1 MIDKLS
7 KFPFPPSCDHNF
19 LKFNTEVFSMKHS
32 LLTLLE
38 PARSFLYIPLHYI
51 VRGKCVSV
59 LKPYCNSSTALITCV
74 CVCTHVCSNR
84 SRASVLTR
92 SCRKFRSWEGFSW
105 GALCRSVWLCASV
118 SMYVCLYVFVLDLLI
133 SSRCVGLRASTITP
147 SHWAPFAY
155 SWGKN
160 WSDFSHM
167 ADINIFAVHPTDI
180 HMNGNMRSKSAKGFL
195 RAVPRLRHQ
204 RASKGCGTAAYVH
217 LHPKTQP
224 LINQFI
230 IKHGTLCF

>member
-1 MIDKLS
+1 M
-7 KFPFPPSCDHNF
+7 H
-19 LKFNTEVFSMKHS
+19 
-32 LLTLLE
+32 
-38 PARSFLYIPLHYI
+38 
-51 VRGKCVSV
+51 
-59 LKPYCNSSTALITCV
+59 
-74 CVCTHVCSNR
+74 THVCSNR

-147 SHWAPFAY
+147 SHCAPFAY
-155 SWGKN
+155 SWGKS

-195 RAVPRLRHQ
+195 RRMTVCPCSSPAAPPEGVKGLRNTCV
-204 RASKGCGTAAYVH
+204 RSFTSENWAA
-217 LHPKTQP
+217 Q
-224 LINQFI
+224 
-230 IKHGTLCF
+230 

>member
-1 MIDKLS
+1 
-7 KFPFPPSCDHNF
+7 
-19 LKFNTEVFSMKHS
+19 MKHS

-38 PARSFLYIPLHYI
+38 HARSFLYIPLHYI

-59 LKPYCNSSTALITCV
+59 HKPYCNSSTALITCV

-160 WSDFSHM
+160 WSEFHTW
-167 ADINIFAVHPTDI
+167 PTLI
-180 HMNGNMRSKSAKGFL
+180 SLQFIPQISTWMVTWGQSQLRVFCEGWQFP

-204 RASKGCGTAAYVH
+204 RASKGRGTPLYIH

-230 IKHGTLCF
+230 IKHGTLF